1 MTWPSTVDGNI
12 SSTAH
17 LQVSPKRTEF
27 MTNHNYWIYMD
38 MPVMVASSIGVQDW
52 TVDVVLSSLESAIIA
67 EYAYDTIDVVLPYL
81 ISAVTADNN
90 SPITGSI
97 TLTLSTLASNPNST
111 SAASITGSI
120 DVIYQY
126 VTADID
132 IKDYKINQT
141 LPHLSAQSYGG
152 GYTLVTLPNITALL
166 TGTVGLTGNVNVN
179 IPSMQSS
186 LGAISIVLGDINS
199 STPHLTSGINGY
211 LGVKT
216 DINITLANLSASITP
231 YMGISGAI
239 IVTLPSD
246 EVYLVMQNT
255 GSVSIGCHAL
265 TYVDEF

>member
-1 MTWPSTVDGNI
+1 MTWPNTVDGNI
-12 SSTAH
+12 SSTVH

-27 MTNHNYWIYMD
+27 MTNRNYWIYTD
-38 MPVMVASSIGVQDW
+38 MPVMVASSIGVQDRI
-52 TVDVVLSSLESAIIA
+52 V
-67 EYAYDTIDVVLPYL
+67 DVVLPYL

-97 TLTLSTLASNPNST
+97 TLTLSTLASNPS
-111 SAASITGSI
+111 SAQAASITGSI

-186 LGAISIVLGDINS
+186 LGAISTVLGDINS

-216 DINITLANLSASITP
+216 DINITLAKLFAGITP
-231 YMGISGAI
+231 YMSISGAI

>member
-27 MTNHNYWIYMD
+27 MTNHKYWIYMD
-38 MPVMVASSIGVQDW
+38 MPIMAASSVGALDW
-52 TVDVVLSSLESAIIA
+52 AVDGVLS
-67 EYAYDTIDVVLPYL
+67 DVVLPYL
-81 ISAVTADNN
+81 ISAITDN
-90 SPITGSI
+90 
-97 TLTLSTLASNPNST
+97 ASSNN
-111 SAASITGSI
+111 GSI

-186 LGAISIVLGDINS
+186 LGAISTVLGDINS

-216 DINITLANLSASITP
+216 DINITLANLFAGITP

>member
-12 SSTAH
+12 SSTVH

-38 MPVMVASSIGVQDW
+38 MPVMIASSVGALDW
-52 TVDVVLSSLESAIIA
+52 AVDVVLSSLKSAIIA
-67 EYAYDTIDVVLPYL
+67 EYVYNSIDVVLPYL
-81 ISAVTADNN
+81 ISVAADAN
-90 SPITGSI
+90 SLI
-97 TLTLSTLASNPNST
+97 N
-111 SAASITGSI
+111 GSI

-186 LGAISIVLGDINS
+186 LDAISTVLGDINS

-216 DINITLANLSASITP
+216 DINITLANLFTGITP
-231 YMGISGAI
+231 YMSISGAI

>member
-12 SSTAH
+12 SSTVH

-38 MPVMVASSIGVQDW
+38 MPVMVASSIGVQDRA
-52 TVDVVLSSLESAIIA
+52 V
-67 EYAYDTIDVVLPYL
+67 DVVLPYL
-81 ISAVTADNN
+81 ISEVTADNT

-97 TLTLSTLASNPNST
+97 TLTLGTLASNST
-111 SAASITGSI
+111 SAQAAASINGSI

-186 LGAISIVLGDINS
+186 LGAISTILGDINS

-216 DINITLANLSASITP
+216 DINITLAKLFAGITP
-231 YMGISGAI
+231 YMSISGAI

>member
-12 SSTAH
+12 SSTVH

-38 MPVMVASSIGVQDW
+38 MPVMVASSVGVQDW
-52 TVDVVLSSLESAIIA
+52 AVDVVLSSLKSAIIA
-67 EYAYDTIDVVLPYL
+67 ENGYKTIDVVLPYL
-81 ISAVTADNN
+81 ISAVTVNN
-90 SPITGSI
+90 PSI
-97 TLTLSTLASNPNST
+97 N
-111 SAASITGSI
+111 GSI

-186 LGAISIVLGDINS
+186 LGAISTVLGDINS

-216 DINITLANLSASITP
+216 DINITLAKLSASITP
-231 YMGISGAI
+231 YMSISGAI

>member
-12 SSTAH
+12 SSTVH

-27 MTNHNYWIYMD
+27 ITNHNYWLYMD
-38 MPVMVASSIGVQDW
+38 MPVMLASSVGVQDW
-52 TVDVVLSSLESAIIA
+52 AVDVVLSSLKSAIIA
-67 EYAYDTIDVVLPYL
+67 ENGYKTIDVVLPYL
-81 ISAVTADNN
+81 ISAVTVNN
-90 SPITGSI
+90 PSI
-97 TLTLSTLASNPNST
+97 N
-111 SAASITGSI
+111 GSI

-186 LGAISIVLGDINS
+186 LGAISTVLGDINS

-216 DINITLANLSASITP
+216 DINITLANLFTGITP
-231 YMGISGAI
+231 YMSISGAI

>member
-1 MTWPSTVDGNI
+1 MTWPNTIDGNI
-12 SSTAH
+12 SSTVH
-17 LQVSPKRTEF
+17 LQVHPKRTEF
-27 MTNHNYWIYMD
+27 MTNHNYWIYVD

-52 TVDVVLSSLESAIIA
+52 TVDVVLSSLKSAIIA
-67 EYAYDTIDVVLPYL
+67 ENTYKTIDVVLPYL
-81 ISAVTADNN
+81 ISAITVDNP
-90 SPITGSI
+90 PI
-97 TLTLSTLASNPNST
+97 N
-111 SAASITGSI
+111 GSI

-186 LGAISIVLGDINS
+186 LDAISTVLGDINS

-216 DINITLANLSASITP
+216 DINITLAKLSASITP

>member
-1 MTWPSTVDGNI
+1 MTWPNTIDGNI
-12 SSTAH
+12 SSTVH

-27 MTNHNYWIYMD
+27 MTNHNYWLYMD
-38 MPVMVASSIGVQDW
+38 MPVMLASSVGVQDW
-52 TVDVVLSSLESAIIA
+52 AVDVVLSSLKSAIIA
-67 EYAYDTIDVVLPYL
+67 ENDYKTIDVVLPYL
-81 ISAVTADNN
+81 ISAVTVNN
-90 SPITGSI
+90 PSI
-97 TLTLSTLASNPNST
+97 N
-111 SAASITGSI
+111 GSI

-186 LGAISIVLGDINS
+186 LGAISTILGDINS

-216 DINITLANLSASITP
+216 DINITLAKLSASITP
-231 YMGISGAI
+231 YMSISGAI

>member
-12 SSTAH
+12 SSTVH
-17 LQVSPKRTEF
+17 LQVYPEKTEF
-27 MTNHNYWIYMD
+27 ITNHNYWLYMD
-38 MPVMVASSIGVQDW
+38 MPVMVASSVGALDW
-52 TVDVVLSSLESAIIA
+52 AVDVVLS
-67 EYAYDTIDVVLPYL
+67 DVVLPYL
-81 ISAVTADNN
+81 ISAITDN
-90 SPITGSI
+90 
-97 TLTLSTLASNPNST
+97 ASFNN
-111 SAASITGSI
+111 GSI

-186 LGAISIVLGDINS
+186 LGAISTILGDINS

-216 DINITLANLSASITP
+216 DINITLAKLFAGITP
-231 YMGISGAI
+231 YMSISGAI

-255 GSVSIGCHAL
+255 GSVSIGCRAL

>member
-12 SSTAH
+12 SSTVH

-38 MPVMVASSIGVQDW
+38 MPIMVASSVGVQDW
-52 TVDVVLSSLESAIIA
+52 AVDVVLSSLKSAIIA
-67 EYAYDTIDVVLPYL
+67 ENTYKTIDVVLPYL
-81 ISAVTADNN
+81 ISAVTVG
-90 SPITGSI
+90 SPPI
-97 TLTLSTLASNPNST
+97 N
-111 SAASITGSI
+111 GSI

-186 LGAISIVLGDINS
+186 LDAISTVLGDINS

-216 DINITLANLSASITP
+216 DINITLAKLSASITP
-231 YMGISGAI
+231 YMSISGAI

>member
-12 SSTAH
+12 SSTVH

-27 MTNHNYWIYMD
+27 MTNHKYWVYMD
-38 MPVMVASSIGVQDW
+38 MPVMIASSVGALDW
-52 TVDVVLSSLESAIIA
+52 AVDVVL
-67 EYAYDTIDVVLPYL
+67 YDVVLPYL
-81 ISAVTADNN
+81 ISAVTVNN
-90 SPITGSI
+90 PSI
-97 TLTLSTLASNPNST
+97 N
-111 SAASITGSI
+111 GSI

-179 IPSMQSS
+179 ILSMQSS
-186 LGAISIVLGDINS
+186 LGAISTILGDINS

-216 DINITLANLSASITP
+216 DINITLAKLSASITP

>member
-27 MTNHNYWIYMD
+27 ITNHNYWIYMD
-38 MPVMVASSIGVQDW
+38 MPVMVASSVGVQDRA
-52 TVDVVLSSLESAIIA
+52 VNVVLSSLKSAIIA
-67 EYAYDTIDVVLPYL
+67 ENGYKTIDVVLPYL
-81 ISAVTADNN
+81 ISAVTVNN
-90 SPITGSI
+90 PSI
-97 TLTLSTLASNPNST
+97 N
-111 SAASITGSI
+111 GSI

-186 LGAISIVLGDINS
+186 LGAISTVLGDINS

-255 GSVSIGCHAL
+255 GRVSIGCHAL

>member
-12 SSTAH
+12 SSTVH

-38 MPVMVASSIGVQDW
+38 MPVMVASSVGVQDRA
-52 TVDVVLSSLESAIIA
+52 VDVVLSSLKSAIIA
-67 EYAYDTIDVVLPYL
+67 EYVYNTIDVVLPYL
-81 ISAVTADNN
+81 ISAAADNN
-90 SPITGSI
+90 SLI
-97 TLTLSTLASNPNST
+97 N
-111 SAASITGSI
+111 GSI

-186 LGAISIVLGDINS
+186 LGAISTILGDINS

-216 DINITLANLSASITP
+216 DINITLAKLFAGITP
-231 YMGISGAI
+231 YMSISGAI

>member
-12 SSTAH
+12 SSTVH

-27 MTNHNYWIYMD
+27 MTNHKYWVYMD
-38 MPVMVASSIGVQDW
+38 MPVMVASSVGVQDRA
-52 TVDVVLSSLESAIIA
+52 VDVVLSSLKSAIIA
-67 EYAYDTIDVVLPYL
+67 ENGYKTIDVVLPYL
-81 ISAVTADNN
+81 ISAITVDNP
-90 SPITGSI
+90 PI
-97 TLTLSTLASNPNST
+97 N
-111 SAASITGSI
+111 GSI

-186 LGAISIVLGDINS
+186 LGAISTVLGDINS

-216 DINITLANLSASITP
+216 DINITLAKLSASITP

>member
-12 SSTAH
+12 SSTVH
-17 LQVSPKRTEF
+17 LQVYPKRTEF
-27 MTNHNYWIYMD
+27 MTNHKYWVYMD
-38 MPVMVASSIGVQDW
+38 MPVMVASSVGVQDRA
-52 TVDVVLSSLESAIIA
+52 VDVVLSSLKSAIIA
-67 EYAYDTIDVVLPYL
+67 ENGYKTIDVVLPYL
-81 ISAVTADNN
+81 ISAVTVG
-90 SPITGSI
+90 SPPITAPPI
-97 TLTLSTLASNPNST
+97 N
-111 SAASITGSI
+111 GSI

-186 LGAISIVLGDINS
+186 LGAISTVLGDINS

-216 DINITLANLSASITP
+216 DINITLAKLSASITP

>member
-12 SSTAH
+12 SSTVH
-17 LQVSPKRTEF
+17 LLVSPKRTEF

-38 MPVMVASSIGVQDW
+38 MPVMVASSVGVQDW
-52 TVDVVLSSLESAIIA
+52 AVDVVLSSLKSAIIA
-67 EYAYDTIDVVLPYL
+67 ENGYKTIDVVLPYI
-81 ISAVTADNN
+81 ISAAADNN
-90 SPITGSI
+90 SLI
-97 TLTLSTLASNPNST
+97 N
-111 SAASITGSI
+111 GSI

-186 LGAISIVLGDINS
+186 LGAISTVLGDINS

-216 DINITLANLSASITP
+216 DINITLANLFTGITP
-231 YMGISGAI
+231 YMSISGAI

>member
-12 SSTAH
+12 SSTVH

-27 MTNHNYWIYMD
+27 MTNHNYWIYTD
-38 MPVMVASSIGVQDW
+38 MPIMVASSVGILDW
-52 TVDVVLSSLESAIIA
+52 AVDAVLS
-67 EYAYDTIDVVLPYL
+67 DVVLPYL
-81 ISAVTADNN
+81 ISAITDNAPSN
-90 SPITGSI
+90 NAPPI
-97 TLTLSTLASNPNST
+97 N
-111 SAASITGSI
+111 GSI

-186 LGAISIVLGDINS
+186 LGAISTVLGDINS

-216 DINITLANLSASITP
+216 DINITLAKLSASITP
-231 YMGISGAI
+231 YMSISGAI